1 MEKNRR
7 ANSVLFGFDF
17 QVNAAIVL
25 MLENIKL
32 MDSLKLEGN
41 YEDIE
46 IRLNDGNLIL
56 AQAKSVE
63 KSSSDFSN
71 VIKNFKKSLISLSEG
86 AKRSKNTIEL
96 IVITNSPNP
105 LNDNKSRDIFSLN
118 AHRSYES
125 LPDTLKTK
133 IDKMILEE
141 KIDLDLS
148 KLKIQILPFETD
160 DEIERYKFVK
170 KAIEEFVWDN
180 DVSDVGIVKN
190 LMSIWQNRIFIN
202 GSKKD
207 SSIELTK
214 KDIVWPMIVI
224 LTDYT
229 KMDSEFFEE
238 FDCALYDEIANKYS
252 EVIDVCSEKYEFFA
266 KVLCDYNTFNFPGNF
281 KDKARNFI
289 ISSWEK
295 YQDIFEHIDDIEIK
309 EGLIKII
316 LHNIIKNRIKINKI
330 KLGVGL

>member
-25 MLENIKL
+25 MLENIQL

-46 IRLNDGNLIL
+46 VRLNGGNLIL

-71 VIKNFKKSLISLSEG
+71 VIKNFKKALISLSEG
-86 AKRSKNTIEL
+86 AKKSNNAIEL

-105 LNDNKSRDIFSLN
+105 LNDYKTSGIFSLD

-133 IDKMILEE
+133 INRLICEE
-141 KIDLDLS
+141 KIELDLS

-160 DEIERYKFVK
+160 DESERYKFVK
-170 KAIEEFVWDN
+170 KAIEEFISDTN
-180 DVSDVGIVKN
+180 VSDAGIVKK
-190 LMSIWQNRIFIN
+190 LMSIWQNEIFIN

-224 LTDYT
+224 LTDHT
-229 KMDSEFFEE
+229 KMDSEFSED
-238 FDCALYDEIANKYS
+238 FDCAMYEEITNKYS
-252 EVIDVCSEKYEFFA
+252 EVIEVCSERYEFFT
-266 KVLCDYNTFNFPGNF
+266 KVLYDYNTFMFQGTVR
-281 KDKARNFI
+281 DKARNFI

-295 YQDIFEHIDDIEIK
+295 YQDIFENIDDTAIK

-316 LHNIIKNRIKINKI
+316 LHNIIKNRITINKI

>member
-25 MLENIKL
+25 MLENIQL

-105 LNDNKSRDIFSLN
+105 LNDYKTSGIFSLD

-125 LPDTLKTK
+125 LPNTLKTK
-133 IDKMILEE
+133 IKKMISEE
-141 KIDLDLS
+141 KIELDLS

-170 KAIEEFVWDN
+170 KAIEEFVSDN
-180 DVSDVGIVKN
+180 NVYDAGIVKK
-190 LMSIWQNRIFIN
+190 LMSIWQNQIFIN

-207 SSIELTK
+207 FSIELTK

-229 KMDSEFFEE
+229 KMDSEFSED
-238 FDCALYDEIANKYS
+238 FDCALYEEIANKYS
-252 EVIDVCSEKYEFFA
+252 EVIEVCSEKYEFFA
-266 KVLCDYNTFNFPGNF
+266 EVLYDYNKFNFTGNVR
-281 KDKARNFI
+281 DKTRNFI
-289 ISSWEK
+289 ISSWGK
-295 YQDIFEHIDDIEIK
+295 YQDIFEYIDDMEIK

-316 LHNIIKNRIKINKI
+316 LHNIIKNRIRINKI